1 MNDETYFA
9 IKAYLFIEMKII
21 IAHSRARKL
30 KSGWNAIYWKNA
42 FMSKITFVDDEGRSK
57 KIPIKM
63 KEKMFLNINLDLM
76 LENFSSFGKQAN
88 GKVYKS

>member
-1 MNDETYFA
+1 
-9 IKAYLFIEMKII
+9 
-21 IAHSRARKL
+21 
-30 KSGWNAIYWKNA
+30 
-42 FMSKITFVDDEGRSK
+42 MSKIIFVDDEGRSK

-63 KEKMFLNINLDLM
+63 KEKNFLNINLDLM